1 MKCKDGL
8 QTAHRVPLLLS
19 TISASGAERSLCLA
33 LFRYEPAYALECF
46 FNLL

>member
-19 TISASGAERSLCLA
+19 TISASGVERNLYLA
-33 LFRYEPAYALECF
+33 LFRYEPAYALEGF
-46 FNLL
+46 FDLI